1 MMNYNKIDISARIDG
16 RHSAPIYRRVGVSF
30 YTNRD
35 DKMVEV
41 PYSLWNYFRGKGVP
55 SNFKMDYTIE
65 TVANKFKGLFSY
77 ALKSTGIVGN
87 ILEFDFNGYS
97 ILVENRGGSLLV
109 NGSTMTRTTA
119 ARHLSALCFQTK
131 DDYTREEVRD
141 KFFKIISLPPDVNYA
156 ILNRAPYS
164 FYHNGKYIECR
175 LNVQQISSK
184 EVAVEISEGLWG
196 TLTVKQFIGYLSHYL
211 HGTQRGSWCYTSPE
225 RLYERIMGEEG
236 RDSDIKVMKNF
247 LVQNRTSAIVNE
259 RAEILLKETLEK
271 YGDRVKHFFYEVKE
285 EGFDPRETRHI
296 LFVKGTE
303 NDWAIT
309 WIDVEDRNRSGRQLV
324 STKYHST
331 PMDAKTAKLGAFY
344 DFRNSDTGFLGVCVD
359 NLQSNSPLIDQA
371 VSRVLVCLN
380 DKNTKQMV
388 STMQNIHRN
397 KNFSIDFDSFQQDG
411 EKIQFQYMEIPMKK
425 EIEMVK

>member
-1 MMNYNKIDISARIDG
+1 MIYNRIDISARVDRG
-16 RHSAPIYRRVGVSF
+16 QEAIYRRVGLSF
-30 YTNRD
+30 YMIDRNGKLTHSPFN
-35 DKMVEV
+35 V
-41 PYSLWNYFRGKGVP
+41 WTQFFGKGV
-55 SNFKMDYTIE
+55 NTTFKMDYTIE
-65 TVANKFKGLFSY
+65 VVANKFKGLFGY
-77 ALKSTGIVGN
+77 ALKSTGKVGN
-87 ILEFDFNGYS
+87 ILDFDFNGYS
-97 ILVENRGGSLLV
+97 VLVENRGGSLLV

-131 DDYTREEVRD
+131 DDNTREEVRD
-141 KFFKIISLPPDVNYA
+141 KFFKIVSLPPDVNYA
-156 ILNRAPYS
+156 IINRAPYS

-184 EVAVEISEGLWG
+184 EVAIEISEGLWG
-196 TLTVKQFIGYLSHYL
+196 TLTVKQFLGYLSHYL
-211 HGTQRGSWCYTSPE
+211 HGTQRGSWCYIPE
-225 RLYERIMGEEG
+225 KLYERIMGEAG

-247 LVQNRTSAIVNE
+247 LGQNRTSAIVNE

-285 EGFDPRETRHI
+285 DGFKGLETRHI

-309 WIDVEDRNRSGRQLV
+309 WIDVKHRDNRKGRQLV
-324 STKYHST
+324 STKFHQS
-331 PMDAKTAKLGAFY
+331 PEEAKVAKLGAVY
-344 DFRNSDTGFLGVCVD
+344 DFRNGDTGFMGVCVD

-380 DKNTKQMV
+380 DKNTKKMV
-388 STMQNIHRN
+388 STMQGISRN
-397 KNFSIDFDSFQQDG
+397 KRYSIDFNSFQQDG
-411 EKIQFQYMEIPMKK
+411 EKISFQYLEIPIEK

>member
-1 MMNYNKIDISARIDG
+1 MIYNKIDISARVDRG
-16 RHSAPIYRRVGVSF
+16 RKPIYRRVGLSS
-30 YTNRD
+30 Y
-35 DKMVEV
+35 MVDRNGKLSHR
-41 PYSLWNYFRGKGVP
+41 PFNIWNNFNGRAVHT
-55 SNFKMDYTIE
+55 NFKMDYTIE
-65 TVANKFKGLFSY
+65 VVANNFKGLFSY
-77 ALKSTGIVGN
+77 ALKSTGSVGN
-87 ILEFDFNGYS
+87 ILDFDFNGYS
-97 ILVENRGGSLLV
+97 VLVENRGGSLLV

-131 DDYTREEVRD
+131 DDNTREEVRD

-184 EVAVEISEGLWG
+184 EVAIEISEGLWG
-196 TLTVKQFIGYLSHYL
+196 TLTVKQFLGYLSHYL

-225 RLYERIMGEEG
+225 KLYERIMGEVG

-259 RAEILLKETLEK
+259 RAEVLLKETLEK
-271 YGDRVKHFFYEVKE
+271 YGDRVKHFSYEVKE
-285 EGFDPRETRHI
+285 EGFDPKETRHV

-309 WIDVEDRNRSGRQLV
+309 WIDVKNRDRQGRQLV
-324 STKYHST
+324 STKYHQSPEKT
-331 PMDAKTAKLGAFY
+331 KTAKLGAVY
-344 DFRNSDTGFLGVCVD
+344 DFRNSDGDFVGVCVD
-359 NLQSNSPLIDQA
+359 NLQNNSPLIDQA

-380 DKNTKQMV
+380 DKNTKKMV
-388 STMQNIHRN
+388 STMQNIYPN
-397 KNFSIDFDSFQQDG
+397 KKFSIDFNSFQQDG
-411 EKIQFQYMEIPMKK
+411 EKVQFRYLGIPIKK
-425 EIEMVK
+425 EMEMVK